1 MKKFLIIA
9 LTAGLLF
16 PAATF
21 AAQKTYQ
28 VTGKVVEMTDAVII
42 VDKDGEKFEMARD
55 AKTAV
60 TGDLKVGAKVT
71 VQYSIKAVDVE
82 VKTDKAPKTEKKK

>member
-1 MKKFLIIA
+1 MKKFLLIA
-9 LTAGLLF
+9 LTAGLLL
-16 PAATF
+16 PAAAF

-28 VTGKVVEMTDAVII
+28 VTGKVVEVSDAVII

-55 AKTAV
+55 AKTTV

-71 VQYSIKAVDVE
+71 VQYAIKAVDVE
-82 VKTDKAPKTEKKK
+82 VKADKAPKAEKKK